1 MQLDTGIDISV
12 LKVDG
17 GAAMNS
23 LLMQFQAD
31 ILGIEIARAQN
42 LETTALGAAFLAG
55 LAVGFWNDLDELKEL
70 NAVGQSFQPTMNEA
84 RKEKLYKGW
93 KKLSQQLNYLQK
105 WMKSNKGLVSE
116 GEKAFLLLDSPIRKL
131 GSE

>member
-1 MQLDTGIDISV
+1 
-12 LKVDG
+12 
-17 GAAMNS
+17 
-23 LLMQFQAD
+23 MQFQAD

-93 KKLSQQLNYLQK
+93 KKAVAATQLFAEVDEEQ
-105 WMKSNKGLVSE
+105 
-116 GEKAFLLLDSPIRKL
+116 
-131 GSE
+131 